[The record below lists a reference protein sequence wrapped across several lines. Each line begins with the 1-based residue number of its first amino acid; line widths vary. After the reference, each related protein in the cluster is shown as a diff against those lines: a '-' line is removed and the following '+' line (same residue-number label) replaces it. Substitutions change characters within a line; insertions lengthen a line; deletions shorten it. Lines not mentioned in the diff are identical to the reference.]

1 MLKVEQW
8 KEKVLLYKDLVAGVD
23 GGIAPTS
30 HTWAKK
36 NIFNWSE
43 DEIKLD
49 LEQQR
54 LEKAASAELEQTP
67 NVIKNTG
74 FFKKVDK
81 LYGEIVTDTS
91 GGDTGGDTGG
101 DDTGGG
107 FGGDTGGGFGGD
119 TGGGFGDDAGGG
131 FGDDAGGD
139 DAGGF
144 GESFRGDEDTIDR
157 LLLEGKRKNEDIF
170 MMTEGIDNLINSE
183 DSEILTD

>member
-8 KEKVLLYKDLVAGVD
+8 KEKVLLYKDLVAPVD

-36 NIFNWSE
+36 NIFNWSS
-43 DEIKLD
+43 DEILED

-67 NVIKNTG
+67 NIIKNTG

-81 LYGEIVTDTS
+81 LYGELPMDQGEGQSAEGNDS
-91 GGDTGGDTGG
+91 GGGFGDTGGDV
-101 DDTGGG
+101 
-107 FGGDTGGGFGGD
+107 
-119 TGGGFGDDAGGG
+119 GGGFGDDAGGG

-139 DAGGF
+139 VGGGF

-157 LLLEGKRKNEDIF
+157 LLMEGKRKNEDIS
-170 MMTEGIDNLINSE
+170 MMTKGIDDLLDEENDN
-183 DSEILTD
+183 EI